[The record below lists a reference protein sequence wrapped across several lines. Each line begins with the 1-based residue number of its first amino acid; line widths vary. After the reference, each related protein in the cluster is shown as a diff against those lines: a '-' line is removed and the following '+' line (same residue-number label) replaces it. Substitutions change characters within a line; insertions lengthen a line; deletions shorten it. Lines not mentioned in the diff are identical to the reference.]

1 MVSNSYS
8 VIVRVVHTTFIIIFL
23 IVKIYKY
30 IPLFWNQ
37 FKMRNRC
44 RMKINEKNKISFL
57 DKGKNW
63 HKLYNKSISMVLT
76 NFRSGVKKN
85 DLDSSYT
92 LKIKKDGSILEVIH
106 ELAHIKNGDCEEHL
120 NNSLSFAISLAWS
133 YITIFEPRA
142 IQAEID
148 YFEQQRGI

>member
-1 MVSNSYS
+1 
-8 VIVRVVHTTFIIIFL
+8 
-23 IVKIYKY
+23 
-30 IPLFWNQ
+30 
-37 FKMRNRC
+37 
-44 RMKINEKNKISFL
+44 MKINEKNKISFL